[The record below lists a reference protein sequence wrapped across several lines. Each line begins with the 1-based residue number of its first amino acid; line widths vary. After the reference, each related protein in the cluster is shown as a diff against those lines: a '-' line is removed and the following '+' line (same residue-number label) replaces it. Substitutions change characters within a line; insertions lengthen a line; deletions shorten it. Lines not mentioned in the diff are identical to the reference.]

1 MDPDDIQSERTET
14 PFSVA
19 LAAVDRELCNG
30 RQFYMILA
38 GQTWCIFYYGETR
51 VH

>member
-1 MDPDDIQSERTET
+1 MDPDDIQHERAET

-30 RQFYMILA
+30 RQFYLMQA
-38 GQTWCIFYYGETR
+38 GQIWLIFYHGEVR

>member
-1 MDPDDIQSERTET
+1 MDPDDIQHERAET

-19 LAAVDRELCNG
+19 LAAVDRELSNG
-30 RQFYMILA
+30 RQVYLLLA
-38 GQTWCIFYYGETR
+38 GQTWLSFYHGEMR